1 MTKVFNYWAM
11 RDKVDKIGIV
21 TDRIILAKRT
31 CCSLLR
37 LSCPVTASLSYFTVE
52 TAFLLGVHCWEDE
65 MLKEAGGEFI
75 ALHVRVTGFFCD
87 VFLSN
92 SAFPLPRDVAGDGS

>member
-31 CCSLLR
+31 RCSLLS
-37 LSCPVTASLSYFTVE
+37 LSCPVAASLHYFPVE
-52 TAFLLGVHCWEDE
+52 TAYLLGVHSWERE
-65 MLKEAGGEFI
+65 MLEEAGGEFI
-75 ALHVRVTGFFCD
+75 ALHVRATRFF
-87 VFLSN
+87 F
-92 SAFPLPRDVAGDGS
+92 